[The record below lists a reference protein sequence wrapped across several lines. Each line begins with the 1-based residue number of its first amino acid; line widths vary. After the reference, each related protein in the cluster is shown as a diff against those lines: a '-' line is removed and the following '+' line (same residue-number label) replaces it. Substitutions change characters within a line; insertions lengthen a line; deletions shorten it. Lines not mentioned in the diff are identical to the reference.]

1 MFSSIAKSAG
11 NEEELPEGD
20 TDFDTVVDLSC
31 EERVKMLSPFKFMRE
46 HKDICI
52 YKVKEESS
60 FDIRVTECAPSI
72 FKKIR

>member
-1 MFSSIAKSAG
+1 
-11 NEEELPEGD
+11 
-20 TDFDTVVDLSC
+20 
-31 EERVKMLSPFKFMRE
+31 MLSPFKFMRE